1 MRILTDDDLCDI
13 PTSVFVKAVGEQIK
27 ADAAGKTVS
36 PPRHKV
42 DFDPGALVF
51 TCGGNEKMAGFRVY
65 DTFPKPANAKE
76 DQLVVAFDRETARL
90 KGVAIGERL
99 GAIRTGCL
107 GGYAIQRL
115 ASARKIET
123 MAIIGTG
130 LQAET
135 QLEAIS
141 AVREIGLVKIFSRK
155 EKNRQA
161 FAKRS
166 SEKLELQVF
175 ASESA
180 KDTVA
185 GADVVVLATN
195 SSEPV
200 IQTDWIKG
208 GAHVTTVGPKFVDRH
223 EVPLDI
229 IERAKLIVS
238 DSPQQIL
245 GQGENHMFHG
255 NGANIQHLGSSDY
268 ALGEGDVTLFLSA
281 GLSGTE
287 VVALSAAIDYLEA
300 NKT

>member
-1 MRILTDDDLCDI
+1 MRILTDDDLNDI

-155 EKNRQA
+155 EKNKRA
-161 FAKRS
+161 FAKRT
-166 SEKLELQVF
+166 SEKLELHVV
-175 ASESA
+175 ACESA

-185 GADVVVLATN
+185 NADVVVLATN

-200 IQTDWIKG
+200 IK
-208 GAHVTTVGPKFVDRH
+208 
-223 EVPLDI
+223 
-229 IERAKLIVS
+229 
-238 DSPQQIL
+238 QI
-245 GQGENHMFHG
+245 
-255 NGANIQHLGSSDY
+255 GSK
-268 ALGEGDVTLFLSA
+268 AVLM
-281 GLSGTE
+281 
-287 VVALSAAIDYLEA
+287 
-300 NKT
+300 